1 MESAIPEEEEG
12 VDWTLGGVLEVEPC
26 LSRTRLNTLLAF
38 LNSDLI
44 SIKTQ
49 GDFRTMAKKN
59 ERKGG
64 DITFDDFSFI
74 LSHLLQFV
82 PQFILEIRIRSRCLR
97 G

>member
-1 MESAIPEEEEG
+1 MLVVESAIPEEEEG

-49 GDFRTMAKKN
+49 GDFRNDGQKKRT
-59 ERKGG
+59 EGRGY
-64 DITFDDFSFI
+64 
-74 LSHLLQFV
+74 HL
-82 PQFILEIRIRSRCLR
+82 
-97 G
+97 